1 MLKTNKN
8 NKIKEKQ
15 KHVKRN
21 SLKKKTKK
29 KFKCKYIKKN

>member
-21 SLKKKTKK
+21 SFKKKQRKK
-29 KFKCKYIKKN
+29 LNVNI